1 MLINGLGYIGNVAKY
16 SISLFYKLKTLLEY
30 MFSLIKEDT
39 ETKARLGKFKT
50 CSNEFN
56 TPAFFPVATQAAVKG
71 LSMNDLKDIDID
83 GLLVN
88 AYHLYLRP
96 GVDVIKKCGGLHK
109 FMGFNKTIITD
120 SGGYQIFSLERL
132 RKVTDAGVEFQ
143 SHIDGTPFFLTPED
157 VIKIQL
163 DLNSDVIVPLDECVK
178 YPTSYEVSEK
188 SVNRTL
194 EWAKKSKIC
203 FDQNKQQ
210 QNLFFGIIQG
220 STYTDLR
227 KKCLDGI
234 LSLDIDG
241 LCVGGLSVGEPE
253 DLRYNTLSF
262 ITDNVDKK
270 YIRYFMGYGKPLDI
284 IEAVSLGIDLF
295 DCVVPTRFGRT
306 GTAFTW
312 KGQIVVRNA
321 LYTNDISPLD
331 QECQCYVCKNYS
343 RAYLRHLINVKEMLG
358 VQLVSYHNVFWYK
371 TFMDQIRKS
380 IKADKFLEYK
390 KTFSEKYKEESCEGN
405 S

>member
-1 MLINGLGYIGNVAKY
+1 
-16 SISLFYKLKTLLEY
+16 
-30 MFSLIKEDT
+30 MFSLIKKNS

-50 CSNEFN
+50 SHNEFV

-71 LSMNDLKDIDID
+71 LSMNDLEQIDID

-132 RKVTDAGVEFQ
+132 RKVTDAGVDFR
-143 SHIDGTPFFLTPED
+143 SHIDGKPFFLTPED

-178 YPTSYEVSEK
+178 YPTSHKDSEIA
-188 SVNRTL
+188 VNRTL
-194 EWAKKSKIC
+194 KWANKSKIC
-203 FDQNKQQ
+203 FDKNKQP
-210 QNLFFGIIQG
+210 QNLFFGIVQG
-220 STYTDLR
+220 SIYPDLR
-227 KKCLDGI
+227 KKCLDEI
-234 LSLDIDG
+234 MSLDIDG
-241 LCVGGLSVGEPE
+241 LCIGGLSVGEPE
-253 DLRYNTLSF
+253 DLRYNILSF
-262 ITDNVDKK
+262 ITDNVEER

-295 DCVVPTRFGRT
+295 DCVIPTRFGRT

-321 LYTNDISPLD
+321 LYTDDKSPLD
-331 QECQCYVCKNYS
+331 QECKCYVCRNYT

-371 TFMDQIRKS
+371 TFMDQIREA
-380 IKADKFLEYK
+380 IKDNKFLEYK
-390 KTFSEKYKEESCEGN
+390 TGFCRKYKEESCED
-405 S
+405 SC